1 MARFSSL
8 FSSSSGNCTFIG
20 TSSKGILIDV
30 GVSGKQTLTA
40 LDCIGVDIESIG
52 AIFITHEHSDH
63 IQGVRALA
71 SKFGI
76 PVYASRGTLQKLE
89 ECGKLCNK
97 FTADIIPPEGIEC
110 ADMFIKGFRTSH
122 DCAESLGFTVETPDE
137 RKISVLTDT
146 GVITEDIYRA
156 VEGSDLILAESNHD
170 VGMLRNGPY
179 TYALK
184 RRILS
189 DKGHLSNVACSE
201 LVTRLVENG
210 TTRVVLGHLS
220 KENNI
225 PQLAYQT
232 TFSALEMKG
241 AKEGNDYMMYVAGQD
256 SREVIL

>member
-20 TSSKGILIDV
+20 TGTKGILIDV
-30 GVSGKQTLTA
+30 GVSGKQTLAA
-40 LDCIGVDIESIG
+40 LDCIGVNIEDIS
-52 AIFITHEHSDH
+52 AILVTHEHTDH
-63 IQGVRALA
+63 IQGVRVLA

-76 PVYASRGTLQKLE
+76 DVYASAGTLQKME

-97 FTADIIPPEGIEC
+97 FNSFVIPDTGVEVGG
-110 ADMFIKGFRTSH
+110 MLVKGFATSH
-122 DCAESLGFTVETPDE
+122 DCSQSLGYTVETPDE

-146 GVITEDIYRA
+146 GFVSEEMYSA

-170 VGMLRNGPY
+170 IGMLRNGPY

-189 DKGHLSNVACSE
+189 DKGHLSNLACAD

-210 TTRVVLGHLS
+210 TTRLVLGHLS
-220 KENNI
+220 KENNM
-225 PQLAYQT
+225 PELAFQT
-232 TFSALEMKG
+232 SYAALETMG
-241 AKEGNDYMMYVAGQD
+241 AKEGSDYMMYVAGQD
-256 SREVIL
+256 CREVIL